1 MITMMMIIVTGIIM
15 LVGFGSYMAYTAE
28 KQKAMECHREIT
40 RELNRL
46 ERKLKDDSMRY
57 VEREETK
64 ELYWETKI
72 KSER

>member
-1 MITMMMIIVTGIIM
+1 MMIMIITVCLIM
-15 LVGFGSYMAYTAE
+15 LTGFGAYMTYTIE

-57 VEREETK
+57 IEREETK
-64 ELYWETKI
+64 GKYWDAKV
-72 KSER
+72 KAERYN

>member
-1 MITMMMIIVTGIIM
+1 MMITIIIVGLIM
-15 LVGFGSYMAYTAE
+15 VIGFGVYMSYSVE
-28 KQKAMECHREIT
+28 KQRAMECHREIT

-46 ERKLKDDSMRY
+46 ERRLKDDSLRY